1 MPELDSRTSFW
12 MQCFGI
18 LNRTRPASMGGI
30 APINPVTAL
39 ELADRLQWPCEAE
52 ECLTVIMA
60 LDDSY
65 RELNQPAK

>member
-1 MPELDSRTSFW
+1 
-12 MQCFGI
+12 
-18 LNRTRPASMGGI
+18 MGGI

-60 LDDSY
+60 LDDQF

>member
-1 MPELDSRTSFW
+1 

-39 ELADRLQWPCEAE
+39 ELSDRLQWPCEDDE
-52 ECLTVIMA
+52 VLTVITA
-60 LDDSY
+60 LDDQW
-65 RELNQPAK
+65 REMQSKPD